1 VEVKRPGILATFVTL
16 LAHLPVLELTDST
29 TSIGDTTI
37 SDDQVA
43 SSVGEANNSST
54 SAKITI
60 RMCNMLEEWLS
71 QVHLRRTANWKV
83 GH

>member
-1 VEVKRPGILATFVTL
+1 VEVKRTVVLATLVAI
-16 LAHLPVLELTDST
+16 LAHLPVLELAYST
-29 TSIGDTTI
+29 SSIGDTTI

-43 SSVGEANNSST
+43 SSVGGANNSST